1 MSASPYKLPPG
12 FLRVAGQQL
21 GIDLEELLNPDPTT
35 GKSILEG
42 FDPVLSLGPQPYGTK
57 KPRGNVL
64 GYKQPSMP
72 SAGNFTLVPKTGGGT
87 TGGGTTGGGT
97 TRAPLS
103 TKYGNSPTIFG
114 TQDYD
119 VAKSLG
125 YDDASIKKYLEEGKL
140 TLGDDIAKQ
149 FNLPNQSWD
158 YKAPGFTSPAAGAAT
173 GGTAPSRGAL
183 STRFG
188 NDPNIFGTQDYEV
201 GKLLNYSD
209 PEIEDYVK
217 KGSFQ
222 LGDDLAKKFNLPS
235 RSWDYKAP
243 ASAPA
248 ATPAAASTPAPTPT
262 PTPTQ
267 PSFTKS
273 VTSFDLSKDSQG
285 RSNVQESSSDYFGTP
300 RGILSTKYGND
311 PGIFGT
317 KDLAEAK
324 AMNFA
329 DEEIA
334 KWLYDKNIPVGDD
347 IPDALGSE
355 NKPRLAGQI
364 YKNYKLNGVQYA

>member
-1 MSASPYKLPPG
+1 MSASPYTLPQG

-21 GIDLEELLNPDPTT
+21 GVDLAELLAPDPTT
-35 GKSILEG
+35 GKSILDG
-42 FDPVLSLGPQPYGTK
+42 FDPVLSLSPQPYGTK
-57 KPRGNVL
+57 KSRGGVL
-64 GYKQPSMP
+64 GYKQAPMP
-72 SAGNFTLVPKTGGGT
+72 SASSFTLMPKTS
-87 TGGGTTGGGT
+87 GGT

-103 TKYGNSPTIFG
+103 SKYGNSPTIFG

-125 YDDASIKKYLEEGKL
+125 YDDPSIKKYLEDNKL

-149 FNLPNQSWD
+149 FNLLNQSWD
-158 YKAPGFTSPAAGAAT
+158 YKAPGFNSPAAPAAT
-173 GGTAPSRGAL
+173 GGTTPSRGAL

-209 PEIEDYVK
+209 TEIEDYVK

-222 LGDDLAKKFNLPS
+222 LGDDLATKFNLPT
-235 RSWDYKAP
+235 RSWNYTAP
-243 ASAPA
+243 TQAPA
-248 ATPAAASTPAPTPT
+248 ATQAPATTQAPAATQAPTPAPA
-262 PTPTQ
+262 Q

-285 RSNVQESSSDYFGTP
+285 RSSVQKSSSDYFGTP
-300 RGILSTKYGND
+300 RGILSTEYGND

-324 AMNFA
+324 AKNFA
-329 DEEIA
+329 DDEIA
-334 KWLYDKNIPVGDD
+334 KWLYDKNIPLGDD
-347 IPDALGSE
+347 IPGKLGTANQS
-355 NKPRLAGQI
+355 RLAGQI
-364 YKNYKLNGVQYA
+364 WNKYTLNGVPIT